1 MDRPNFDDFFEEGME
16 EETEQVIEYLVS
28 QGAAEWDGIDQS
40 GERMFKFNMPV
51 LKEIM
56 PDLYA
61 EIMGDIDNTMLDLFQ
76 KGLIDIEYDENL
88 EAMFKISEQ
97 AREILSDLG
106 MGYVFDNDP
115 DLE

>member
-1 MDRPNFDDFFEEGME
+1 MDRPNFDDFLE